1 MMKKRW
7 PENIVNGSSAIETV
21 EQIHIVE
28 IGEAMIAFKQ
38 ISP

>member
-1 MMKKRW
+1 MAL
-7 PENIVNGSSAIETV
+7 PAIEAV

-28 IGEAMIAFKQ
+28 IGEAMIESKQ